1 MGTWSKLISYD
12 VNSNNKNS
20 VIFNDDFKQTTY
32 KIDQEQG
39 QIDWELFGEHNA
51 RNAISAALAVKQY
64 GISLKDS
71 LSSLEKFQGVS
82 KRQDIILDTEDLM
95 IIEDF
100 AHHPTAIKITLD
112 GLRKKFPKKRLL
124 AAIELRSNTMKSG
137 FHDEQ
142 LLHSVSAADLIFW
155 KGDDSEQVKKLINK
169 NPSKFS
175 DIFNVDNFVD
185 GIDSLFVA
193 GDILLI
199 MSNGNFDNL
208 SKKLLEKYN

>member
-1 MGTWSKLISYD
+1 
-12 VNSNNKNS
+12 
-20 VIFNDDFKQTTY
+20 
-32 KIDQEQG
+32 
-39 QIDWELFGEHNA
+39 
-51 RNAISAALAVKQY
+51 
-64 GISLKDS
+64 
-71 LSSLEKFQGVS
+71 
-82 KRQDIILDTEDLM
+82 
-95 IIEDF
+95 
-100 AHHPTAIKITLD
+100 
-112 GLRKKFPKKRLL
+112 
-124 AAIELRSNTMKSG
+124 MKSG

-155 KGDDSEQVKKLINK
+155 KGDDSEQVKGIINK

-175 DIFNVDNFVD
+175 DICNVDNFVD